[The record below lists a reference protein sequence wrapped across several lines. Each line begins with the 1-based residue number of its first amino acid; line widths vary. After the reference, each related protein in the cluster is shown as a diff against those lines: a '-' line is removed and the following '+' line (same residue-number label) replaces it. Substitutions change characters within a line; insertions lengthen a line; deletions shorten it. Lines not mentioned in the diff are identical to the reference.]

1 MEKAK
6 KTTMIPASFGWSDV
20 GAWDEVAQMYDK
32 DKYGNSAVG
41 SNEFYFTDVQNTYV
55 VSESHIN
62 KVVAA
67 VGIDNLAIIDTPDA
81 LLVMHR
87 EKSENLKAVV
97 KDLQNGPFVS
107 MSELPATVHRPWGD
121 YTTLTQRRFPS
132 EKYYFKARAKI

>member
-1 MEKAK
+1 M
-6 KTTMIPASFGWSDV
+6 
-20 GAWDEVAQMYDK
+20 
-32 DKYGNSAVG
+32 
-41 SNEFYFTDVQNTYV
+41 
-55 VSESHIN
+55 SESHIN

-107 MSELPATVHRPWGD
+107 MSELPATVHPPGGI
-121 YTTLTQRRFPS
+121 TQH
-132 EKYYFKARAKI
+132 